1 MHRVFQQGEQRLL
14 CFQPGLPLVLNFAP
28 DRLDHL
34 VQPSHELFFCVLPVP
49 PLIRY
54 FILQLVADSLSAL
67 QYSIVAALPL
77 LAFNLQLISHLW
89 KFHLQLALQTM
100 DLLRP
105 LLLTRRQ
112 LMMGVLESVFNELR
126 ELFLGL
132 ARR

>member
-1 MHRVFQQGEQRLL
+1 
-14 CFQPGLPLVLNFAP
+14 
-28 DRLDHL
+28 
-34 VQPSHELFFCVLPVP
+34 VP

-112 LMMGVLESVFNELR
+112 LMVGVLESVFNELR